1 MYNYLSIYL
10 CNYLSFIFFSIYPTY
25 LYIFIVRIPK
35 CITLERN
42 INLLIYLSLDEVYCK
57 DLTAT
62 NQTVWSSWNIP
73 VLVVVGVVVL
83 GALTLLCLAI
93 AKITRKVEHVCF
105 LTFVFNITQK
115 IPSFYSICAEPLRE
129 ALGSSFKV
137 FGCLLVL
144 ILCVF

>member
-1 MYNYLSIYL
+1 MIY
-10 CNYLSFIFFSIYPTY
+10 I
-25 LYIFIVRIPK
+25 
-35 CITLERN
+35 
-42 INLLIYLSLDEVYCK
+42 SLDEVYCK

-105 LTFVFNITQK
+105 LTFVFYITKRSLTFNQL
-115 IPSFYSICAEPLRE
+115 CTEPLRE
-129 ALGSSFKV
+129 ALGSSF
-137 FGCLLVL
+137 
-144 ILCVF
+144 